1 MDILSTI
8 GVALISGLGGTIGW
22 LPGLLP
28 IEFGWETPAQGFSPR
43 Q

>member
-1 MDILSTI
+1 MDVFRTF
-8 GVALISGLGGTIGW
+8 GAALICGLGGTLGW

-28 IEFGWETPAQGFSPR
+28 IEFGCETPAQGFSPR